1 VWPIGGGLLALL
13 GGLLLIGLAALAT
26 VAVTIWAVVDACRH
40 EEVAWRRIGHSR
52 PLWIVLLLGAW
63 LVTGIAGVVLALV
76 YLGAVRPR
84 LLAAA
89 REQPRRRRTAVPP
102 EHVRLALRASDA
114 DRDRVSGWLRHHYS
128 VGRLTY
134 EELLQRLD
142 EAYAARTVGDL
153 ERSLRELPQ
162 S

>member
-1 VWPIGGGLLALL
+1 M
-13 GGLLLIGLAALAT
+13 LLIGLAALGT
-26 VAVTIWAVVDACRH
+26 VAVTVWAIVDACRH
-40 EEVAWRRIGHSR
+40 DEVAWRRIGHSR
-52 PLWIVLLLGAW
+52 PLWIALLLGTW
-63 LVTGIAGVVLALV
+63 LVTGVVGMVLALV

-84 LLAAA
+84 LLAAGD
-89 REQPRRRRTAVPP
+89 EQPRPRRTAVPP

-114 DRDRVSGWLRHHYS
+114 DRDRAGARLRHHYS

-142 EAYAARTVGDL
+142 EAYAAQTVGDL